1 MLCTT
6 RIIPLL
12 FLLTGLKVASSARF
26 KIAIPPREEM
36 SSVQTHS
43 FRRAGSACDDYQ
55 LVTDTSGL
63 NFPPG
68 FEHLQKPW
76 ENPNTIVVTSETVDL
91 GMNTLFS
98 ERVYTWSRWCNHPG
112 CNFSFS
118 ST

>member
-1 MLCTT
+1 MHDANYSFAFPPDGPEGGIFCPFQD
-6 RIIPLL
+6 RN
-12 FLLTGLKVASSARF
+12 SSS
-26 KIAIPPREEM
+26 REEM